1 MFWDVLGGVWGVFLR
16 FRIIWDVLGHIG
28 IFFLFLFGS
37 ILDVL
42 GYFGTFWDVLRRFE
56 TFWDVLG
63 HLGRFVMF
71 LDMRPKLAKSSDK

>member
-1 MFWDVLGGVWGVFLR
+1 MFWDTLG
-16 FRIIWDVLGHIG
+16 
-28 IFFLFLFGS
+28 FFLFLFGS